1 MKEKLLTRALE
12 QIAKDVES
20 GDFTAIAE
28 LIADIP
34 DDKAIH
40 FLPEE
45 EQTVED
51 FEARLRNMWRTEP

>member
-1 MKEKLLTRALE
+1 MKEKLLTRVLE

-34 DDKAIH
+34 DDRAIH

-51 FEARLRNMWRTEP
+51 FEAITNRSQI

>member
-1 MKEKLLTRALE
+1 MKKALMDKVLE
-12 QIAKDVES
+12 QIVKDIEA
-20 GDFTAIAE
+20 GDVTAIAE

-45 EQTVED
+45 QWENT
-51 FEARLRNMWRTEP
+51 